1 MKTKLS
7 YLWERTEGEEVYV
20 SLKPRYNS
28 NSQHMVNVSDKIV
41 IYEKFCALPIFAG
54 ICGLFVYFWLHSCI
68 SFRYPRQSSV
78 NRQCPQLG
86 SINRTNRSRW
96 PRLAR
101 SLTSLQS
108 LYKVQLQYKWGQFKI
123 YKLLLLT
130 VRKKGKCKLETGA
143 RKFFL
148 PEIGSIKTV
157 YGRVLF
163 WWSYQAEVSHF
174 PSLSASPYQNVSREL
189 TVDSWQSISVSK
201 FPTVLY
207 SPAPVGAKNAE
218 QSHYQVV

>member
-1 MKTKLS
+1 MLS
-7 YLWERTEGEEVYV
+7 RLWR

-28 NSQHMVNVSDKIV
+28 HSQHMVHVSDKIV
-41 IYEKFCALPIFAG
+41 IYEKFCALPILAG
-54 ICGLFVYFWLHSCI
+54 ICGLFVYFWLHS
-68 SFRYPRQSSV
+68 PRQSSV
-78 NRQCPQLG
+78 NKPCPQRAENKQNQPITVTQIGQVCHQSSLCWNKSSV
-86 SINRTNRSRW
+86 SIQTR
-96 PRLAR
+96 
-101 SLTSLQS
+101 
-108 LYKVQLQYKWGQFKI
+108 LQYKWGQFKI
-123 YKLLLLT
+123 YKLLLPT

-157 YGRVLF
+157 YGRILF

-174 PSLSASPYQNVSREL
+174 TSLSAYQNVMSREL

>member
-1 MKTKLS
+1 MK
-7 YLWERTEGEEVYV
+7 
-20 SLKPRYNS
+20 
-28 NSQHMVNVSDKIV
+28 
-41 IYEKFCALPIFAG
+41 
-54 ICGLFVYFWLHSCI
+54 
-68 SFRYPRQSSV
+68 SSV
-78 NRQCPQLG
+78 HFPYLPGFVDYLFISGCTLPGRALSTNPVLSELR
-86 SINRTNRSRW
+86 INRTNRSRW
-96 PRLAR
+96 PRLVR
-101 SLTSLQS
+101 SVTSLPSVGTSLQS

-123 YKLLLLT
+123 YKLLLPT

-157 YGRVLF
+157 YGRILF
-163 WWSYQAEVSHF
+163 WWSYQAEVSHYS
-174 PSLSASPYQNVSREL
+174 SLSAYQNVISQEL
-189 TVDSWQSISVSK
+189 IVDSWQSISVSK